1 VNIVTK
7 NREHKEFFNGPM
19 LSNLIVSDCTLA
31 FYNCKAQHF
40 VMRKLGIAAKLY
52 LAFGSIFLLA
62 VVASSVGWK
71 GFQRITDSQ
80 GSVIDQAIPGLRQA
94 HQLSALNASI
104 GAASRQLMRAR
115 DEAERVRISTAL
127 FSEVGQMKVLL
138 DDFEQKGF
146 ATESLSSLRETVGII
161 EDKLR
166 QQDELVRRRIQQQA
180 HFDKLVVSLIAT
192 TEALNNLA
200 DSLVANA
207 AATTTAITSNLYDM
221 VEDDADKQQLYS
233 VFDRLVEV
241 DLDAMERMYELRLRS
256 ANLNGLFNQ
265 VARES
270 DLQTLDNLRHRT
282 RETLS
287 ILKRRVS
294 EINDPQRRQNASDLL
309 GAMEIDNGP
318 IYVYGIFETR
328 VSLLQV
334 AEMLTRLSL
343 ETAAAS
349 QTLNGIVNE
358 LNSAGG
364 TLINQVST
372 TAKESLD
379 TSRQLFSGISVIL
392 LLVAAAILWW
402 FIKRNVVRRLSSL
415 QLATRSITEG
425 DYDVDIVVEGHDELT
440 DMGQALRGFRD
451 NAIHNRK
458 LDEELRQHKAHL
470 EELVE
475 ERSEQLRDANR
486 KLSEEVENHAVARKK
501 AEQASEA
508 KTAFLAT
515 MSHELRTP
523 LSGAL
528 GTLRLLA
535 DTELQPGQQDYVN
548 IIDAANTSLLDI
560 VNDILGYSQ
569 LEAGKLNI
577 ESRRFDLVELLNNV
591 IGLMQVS
598 VSEKNNELRL
608 EIGSNPD
615 CWFMGDSGK
624 LHQVLINLVGNANKF
639 TDNGSITLAVDCR
652 ANDDYSR
659 KALKFT
665 VTDTGIGIAEDKQE
679 EVFQAFT
686 QVDASSARLY
696 GGIGLGLAICERLV
710 NAMGGEIMLFSEPG
724 KGTRIGFEIDIE
736 ICEPI
741 AAQPAGSISTPN
753 FNVSERVLMV
763 EDDATNSMVTLRYL
777 QHLGHRVVAAQDGE
791 EALKLLDKGDL
802 SLVLLDISLPGIDG
816 LTILRHI
823 RAHTDPAISDLP
835 VIAMSAHVFTEEVD
849 EYLGAGMNGFLGKPF
864 SLEDLEQAIAT
875 AACVDEVVVAP
886 DDKPLDP
893 ASAKLFD
900 SSVVDGDIDRL
911 GLDNVEQLAELFCR
925 SSAPLV
931 DGLVEAMREG
941 RFEAQQKLAHKLTG
955 AAGNFGLERLC
966 VLLAGIESQAAK
978 AAEATPELTQ
988 QLRDEFARAVSA
1000 LGDHLLARRTLA
1012 RKLSA
1017 SGPG

>member
-1 VNIVTK
+1 
-7 NREHKEFFNGPM
+7 
-19 LSNLIVSDCTLA
+19 
-31 FYNCKAQHF
+31 
-40 VMRKLGIAAKLY
+40 MRKLGIAAKLY
-52 LAFGSIFLLA
+52 LAFGAIFLLA

-71 GFQRITDSQ
+71 GFLRVTESQ
-80 GSVIDQAIPGLRQA
+80 NSVIDQAIPGLRQA

-104 GAASRQLMRAR
+104 GAASRQLLRVRDESERAR
-115 DEAERVRISTAL
+115 ISSAL
-127 FSEVGQMKVLL
+127 FSEAAEVNTLL

-146 ATESLSSLRETVGII
+146 ATESLPALRKTVAII

-166 QQDELVRRRIQQQA
+166 RQDDLVRQRIHKQA
-180 HFDKLVVSLIAT
+180 HFDQLASDLIAT

-207 AATTTAITSNLYDM
+207 AATTTAITSNLYDL
-221 VEDDADKQQLYS
+221 VEDEADKQQLYN

-256 ANLNGLFNQ
+256 ANLNGLFNR

-270 DLQTLDNLRHRT
+270 DLQALDDLRQRT

-294 EINDPQRRQNASDLL
+294 EINDPQRRQKASDLL
-309 GAMEIDNGP
+309 GAMEIDSGP

-328 VSLLQV
+328 VSLLRIS
-334 AEMLTRLSL
+334 ESLTRLSL

-358 LNSAGG
+358 LNAAGG

-379 TSRQLFSGISVIL
+379 TSRLLFSGISIVL

-402 FIKRNVVRRLSSL
+402 FIKRNVVRRLLSL
-415 QLATRSITEG
+415 QSATRSITEG

-475 ERSEQLRDANR
+475 ERSEQLRDANHM
-486 KLSEEVENHAVARKK
+486 LSEEVQNHAVARKK

-535 DTELQPGQQDYVN
+535 DTELQPRQQDYVN

-577 ESRRFDLVELLNNV
+577 ENRRFELAELLNNV
-591 IGLMQVS
+591 VGLMMVS
-598 VSEKNNELRL
+598 VREKNNDLRL
-608 EIGSNPD
+608 TIDGDPAQ
-615 CWFMGDSGK
+615 WLMGDSGK
-624 LHQVLINLVGNANKF
+624 LHQILINLVGNANKF
-639 TDNGSITLAVDCR
+639 TDNGSITLAVNCQPGVDR
-652 ANDDYSR
+652 TGVTLNFA
-659 KALKFT
+659 

-686 QVDASSARLY
+686 QVDASSARLH
-696 GGIGLGLAICERLV
+696 GGIGLGLAICDRLV
-710 NAMGGEIMLFSEPG
+710 NAMGGQISLHSEPG
-724 KGTRIGFEIDIE
+724 KGTRIGFDVDIE
-736 ICEPI
+736 ICES
-741 AAQPAGSISTPN
+741 ASAVQADSITTADLTA
-753 FNVSERVLMV
+753 SERVLMV
-763 EDDATNSMVTLRYL
+763 EDDATNSMVTRSYL
-777 QHLGHRVVAAQDGE
+777 QHLGHRVVAAQNGE
-791 EALKLLDKGDL
+791 EALILLDQGNL

-823 RAHTDPAISDLP
+823 RAHADPAIAELP

-849 EYLGAGMNGFLGKPF
+849 AYLAAGMNGFLGKPF
-864 SLEDLEQAIAT
+864 SMEDLEQAIAT
-875 AACVDEVVVAP
+875 AISGEKVIITRAG
-886 DDKPLDP
+886 KPADP
-893 ASAKLFD
+893 ANGRVID
-900 SSVVDGDIDRL
+900 TTVIDGDIGRL
-911 GLDNVEQLAELFCR
+911 GLDNVEQLAELFYR
-925 SSAPLV
+925 SAGPLV
-931 DGLVEAMREG
+931 GELGGAMHKG
-941 RFEAQQKLAHKLTG
+941 NFEAQNRLAHKLMG

-966 VLLAGIESQAAK
+966 ALLVDVESQAAK
-978 AAEATPELTQ
+978 GIEATPGLAE
-988 QLRDEFARAVSA
+988 QLRNEFDVAVAA
-1000 LGDHLLARRTLA
+1000 LGDHLSAQQTLSG
-1012 RKLSA
+1012 KVSA
-1017 SGPG
+1017 SN

>member
-1 VNIVTK
+1 
-7 NREHKEFFNGPM
+7 
-19 LSNLIVSDCTLA
+19 
-31 FYNCKAQHF
+31 
-40 VMRKLGIAAKLY
+40 MRKLGIASKLY

-71 GFQRITDSQ
+71 GFQRVTDSQ
-80 GSVIDQAIPGLRQA
+80 SSVIDQAIPGLRQA

-104 GAASRQLMRAR
+104 GAASRQLLRSRDESERAR
-115 DEAERVRISTAL
+115 ISSAL
-127 FSEVGQMKVLL
+127 FAEVAEVNTLL
-138 DDFEQKGF
+138 DDFEKKGF
-146 ATESLSSLRETVGII
+146 ATESLPSLRETVGII
-161 EDKLR
+161 EEKLR
-166 QQDELVRRRIQQQA
+166 RQDDLVRQRIHQQA
-180 HFDKLVVSLIAT
+180 HFEQLAASLIAT

-207 AATTTAITSNLYDM
+207 AATTTAITSNLYDL
-221 VEDDADKQQLYS
+221 VEDDADKQQLYG

-241 DLDAMERMYELRLRS
+241 DIDAMERMYELRLRS
-256 ANLNGLFNQ
+256 ANLNGLFNR

-270 DLQTLDNLRHRT
+270 DLDALGGLREST
-282 RETLS
+282 SETLS

-294 EINDPQRRQNASDLL
+294 EINDPRRRQRASDLL

-328 VSLLQV
+328 VSLLGIG
-334 AEMLTRLSL
+334 ESLTRLSI
-343 ETAAAS
+343 EAAAAS
-349 QTLNGIVNE
+349 QTLNDIVNE
-358 LNSAGG
+358 LNTAGG

-379 TSRQLFSGISVIL
+379 TSRQLFSGISIIL

-415 QLATRSITEG
+415 QSATRSITEG

-440 DMGQALRGFRD
+440 DMGKALLGFRD

-458 LDEELRQHKAHL
+458 LDDELRQHKAHL

-486 KLSEEVENHAVARKK
+486 LLSEEVLNHAVARKK

-528 GTLRLLA
+528 GTLHLLA
-535 DTELQPGQQDYVN
+535 DTRLQQEQRDYVD

-577 ESRRFDLVELLNNV
+577 ENRRFDLPELLNN
-591 IGLMQVS
+591 IKGLMMVS
-598 VSEKNNELRL
+598 VREKGNEFRL
-608 EIGSNPD
+608 QIDNEPAR
-615 CWFMGDSGK
+615 WLMGDSGK
-624 LHQVLINLVGNANKF
+624 LHQILINLIGNANKF
-639 TDNGSITLAVDCR
+639 TDNGWITLAVECNPGADGTGMT
-652 ANDDYSR
+652 
-659 KALKFT
+659 LGFT
-665 VTDTGIGIAEDKQE
+665 VTDTGIGIAEDRQE

-710 NAMGGEIMLFSEPG
+710 NALGGEISLRSEPG
-724 KGTRIGFEIDIE
+724 KGTRIGFEIDVE

-741 AAQPAGSISTPN
+741 AQEQAASISTAN
-753 FNVSERVLMV
+753 FNSSERVLMV

-791 EALKLLDKGDL
+791 EALALLDQADF

-823 RAHTDPAISDLP
+823 RANADPEIAELP
-835 VIAMSAHVFTEEVD
+835 VIAMSAHVFTEEVE
-849 EYLGAGMNGFLGKPF
+849 EYLAAGMNGFLGKPF

-875 AACVDEVVVAP
+875 AICVDEAIVAP
-886 DDKPLDP
+886 GVKPVQADGARLID
-893 ASAKLFD
+893 AS
-900 SSVVDGDIDRL
+900 VIGGDIARL
-911 GLDNVEQLAELFCR
+911 GFDNVEQLADLFFR
-925 SSAPLV
+925 SANPLV
-931 DGLVEAMREG
+931 GQLLEAMRAAD
-941 RFEAQQKLAHKLTG
+941 FETQRKLAHKLTG
-955 AAGNFGLERLC
+955 AAGNFGLERFC
-966 VLLAGIESQAAK
+966 ALLAGLESQAAK
-978 AAEATPELTQ
+978 GIEATA
-988 QLRDEFARAVSA
+988 EFEHRLQNEFDLAVTA
-1000 LGDHLLARRTLA
+1000 LGDHLSAQQG
-1012 RKLSA
+1012 LSRNT
-1017 SGPG
+1017 G